1 MMLTLV
7 MPRLKEYTLEDYNSN
22 NPIVFVEA
30 EDPDD
35 ACYVASHK
43 LVSKILKKDHS
54 IETLNF
60 AKEIMRD
67 VRIIKIEVPS

>member
-1 MMLTLV
+1 MVLTLV

>member
-35 ACYVASHK
+35 ACYIASHK

>member
-1 MMLTLV
+1 MLTLV